1 MVGVGDTKVGAVDK
15 VGLAAAAAAGILM
28 DEGALGIWSTKA
40 GARGPPAAVTGTE
53 ASRVEAGA
61 EVLSEAAV
69 LGARAVSVEGAM
81 EAGAETVETGGEV
94 AERVGQGGE
103 AIPVKDSR
111 PWDPSPSI
119 SAERNTRLVSVMLST
134 HVNKQEIRTD
144 VGSAHLSLVG
154 ETEVSSPLKRVVVSL
169 LPGWIESL
177 YGGWSG

>member
-15 VGLAAAAAAGILM
+15 VGLAGAAAAGILM
-28 DEGALGIWSTKA
+28 DEGELGIWSTEA
-40 GARGPPAAVTGTE
+40 GVRGPPAVVTGTE

-61 EVLSEAAV
+61 EVLSAV

-119 SAERNTRLVSVMLST
+119 SPERNTRLVSVMLST
-134 HVNKQEIRTD
+134 HVNKQE
-144 VGSAHLSLVG
+144 H
-154 ETEVSSPLKRVVVSL
+154 
-169 LPGWIESL
+169 
-177 YGGWSG
+177 